1 MTQLPPSPV
10 LGRLAGKTALVTGAA
25 FGIGHATAERLA
37 AEGAHLVLIDRD
49 SEINDVAAQLRAAGA
64 TAFAVPGDVSD
75 EKAWQRAAEL
85 SRAELGGIDILVS
98 NAFMN
103 KKLPAHQLS
112 RTTWDTLLA
121 VNLTATFLGVRACVE
136 DLVER
141 QGAVVITSSVHA
153 LVGLPGNPAYA
164 AAKGGLTALTRQLAA
179 EYGPAVRVN
188 AVLPGPIRTRIW
200 DNTSEEDRQRAIE
213 QTTAKRFGTPAE
225 VAAVIAFLA
234 SPDASYV
241 TGAALT
247 VDGGWS
253 IFKTTI

>member
-75 EKAWQRAAEL
+75 EKVWQRAAEL